1 MIRRGLHLVYT
12 LRRIHNTQN
21 TTTYNVKCEPVQCAQ
36 MHFCF
41 TKVSL
46 AKPRENSVHKLAL
59 STCTLAVLLATRFL
73 QKLRISSLLLC
84 RPN

>member
-21 TTTYNVKCEPVQCAQ
+21 TTISQYEPVQCAQ